1 MANVFKQY
9 RDSKIS
15 ANVLSEGITSPTAD
29 LIPAIIDTTEEISTA
44 MTSKCG
50 KSHLFPCSGCGT
62 PCQPRLSDEDLI
74 R

>member
-15 ANVLSEGITSPTAD
+15 ANLISEVVTSPTED
-29 LIPAIIDTTEEISTA
+29 LIPPMTDTIEEISTA